1 MQAIRSTLRS
11 RAAVPAL
18 TARSFSSS
26 PAHSLA
32 RLTITGRLAAEPEL
46 SSTST
51 GEIVK
56 YAVATSSGPKDNRQT
71 SWFRIASF
79 VPDGPSRAY
88 LLGLPK
94 GSLVLVE
101 GDATIRNYEDT
112 EGKRHSTLSI
122 VQRNI
127 EVLKRGTPSE
137 EQSE

>member
-26 PAHSLA
+26 PAHSFA
-32 RLTITGRLAAEPEL
+32 RITITGRLAAEPEL

-56 YAVATSSGPKDNRQT
+56 YAIGTSTGSKENRQT

-79 VPDGPSRAY
+79 APDSPARAY

-94 GSLVLVE
+94 G
-101 GDATIRNYEDT
+101 
-112 EGKRHSTLSI
+112 
-122 VQRNI
+122 
-127 EVLKRGTPSE
+127 
-137 EQSE
+137 

>member
-11 RAAVPAL
+11 RAAFPAL

-56 YAVATSSGPKDNRQT
+56 YAVGTSSGPKDNRQT

-94 GSLVLVE
+94 G
-101 GDATIRNYEDT
+101 
-112 EGKRHSTLSI
+112 
-122 VQRNI
+122 
-127 EVLKRGTPSE
+127 
-137 EQSE
+137 

>member
-11 RAAVPAL
+11 RAAL
-18 TARSFSSS
+18 SARSFSSS
-26 PAHSLA
+26 PAHSFA

-46 SSTST
+46 SATST
-51 GEIVK
+51 GGEIVK
-56 YAVATSSGPKDNRQT
+56 YAVGTSSGPKDNRQT

-79 VPDGPSRAY
+79 APDGPSRAH

-101 GDATIRNYEDT
+101 GDVTMRNYEDA
-112 EGKRHSTLSI
+112 EGKRHSAVSI

-137 EQSE
+137 EHSSE